1 MIQVFTFMP
10 LCAHDC
16 TIRVESGWSEPAAPA
31 STHRKPM
38 EPGHWREDSGMEGPG
53 TEKPGETVGMRPAA
67 EKISRE

>member
-16 TIRVESGWSEPAAPA
+16 RIKVESGWSDPEAPA
-31 STHRKPM
+31 STHRKPI
-38 EPGHWREDSGMEGPG
+38 EPGHCRDDSGMEGPG
-53 TEKPGETVGMRPAA
+53 IEKPGEMIEMRPAP